1 MKEFRVE
8 LKVCEG
14 CGGLWL
20 RAREPEAEKRGAY
33 CSSCVQWLAEF
44 PAPKRGQARNEAQ
57 RKRRQ
62 RSRQRKRA
70 ARTVAAEPGAVVEV
84 KAAEM
89 ELVGVGG
96 GR

>member
-20 RAREPEAEKRGAY
+20 RAREAGHERGAY
-33 CSSCVQWLAEF
+33 CSSCVRWLAEF
-44 PAPKRGQARNEAQ
+44 PAPKRGQVRGEAQ

-62 RSRQRKRA
+62 RNRA
-70 ARTVAAEPGAVVEV
+70 ARAAVAQTGSTVEV
-84 KAAEM
+84 KACEM
-89 ELVGVGG
+89 DLVGVGG

>member
-1 MKEFRVE
+1 MKEFRVD

-20 RAREPEAEKRGAY
+20 RAREVGQKRGAY
-33 CSSCVQWLAEF
+33 CSSCVQWLSEF
-44 PAPKRGQARNEAQ
+44 PAPKRRKPRGEAH

-62 RSRQRKRA
+62 RNRAVRA
-70 ARTVAAEPGAVVEV
+70 AVAQIGNTVEV
-84 KAAEM
+84 KACEM
-89 ELVGVGG
+89 ELVGMGG